1 MSGQDELT
9 SSLWL
14 TATYMAAAESGLG
27 GLLPSPSPSAPYEG
41 RAVRPEHGWEVLL
54 VQAMLTTCVW
64 SPPGGGTCGPVSP
77 LRMFTFP
84 SQVRSKRLHPASCW
98 RNPLDPNLPKVP
110 PLVATPSLG
119 LHLPGTPHRAVP
131 LLLFPPSRTT
141 KAPEDICGSSHLR
154 RPQPGR
160 AQVYHRD
167 PPILCLQAEGHW
179 SR

>member
-14 TATYMAAAESGLG
+14 MATYVAAGENGLG
-27 GLLPSPSPSAPYEG
+27 GLLPSLSPSAPYEG
-41 RAVRPEHGWEVLL
+41 RAMRPERGWEVLL

-77 LRMFTFP
+77 LRTSTFP
-84 SQVRSKRLHPASCW
+84 SQVRSKRLHPTSCW
-98 RNPLDPNLPKVP
+98 RNPLDPSLPELP
-110 PLVATPSLG
+110 PLVATPCLG
-119 LHLPGTPHRAVP
+119 RAPPHRAVP
-131 LLLFPPSRTT
+131 PLLFPPSRTT
-141 KAPEDICGSSHLR
+141 KAPEDIRGSSHLR

-167 PPILCLQAEGHW
+167 PPILCL
-179 SR
+179 

>member
-1 MSGQDELT
+1 MAHGYLCGRWGEWTSWPPAFPLTLCPIRRPSGEARA
-9 SSLWL
+9 W
-14 TATYMAAAESGLG
+14 LG
-27 GLLPSPSPSAPYEG
+27 GPFSTGYVDHVCLVPSRRRNL
-41 RAVRPEHGWEVLL
+41 RARQSSEDVYFSKSGK
-54 VQAMLTTCVW
+54 
-64 SPPGGGTCGPVSP
+64 
-77 LRMFTFP
+77 
-84 SQVRSKRLHPASCW
+84 KRLHPAFCW
-98 RNPLDPNLPKVP
+98 RNPLDPSLP
-110 PLVATPSLG
+110 VATPSLG

-131 LLLFPPSRTT
+131 PLLFPPSRTT